1 MPGIATGVV
10 SYLGDICG
18 TRGDIQ
24 DTALVD
30 VLFKT
35 LYVRTAL
42 PCNAPFVHIIAGIA
56 FVLGLNY
63 KIVLQSNA

>member
-1 MPGIATGVV
+1 MPGKATGMV

-24 DTALVD
+24 DTAQVD

-35 LYVRTAL
+35 LYTTA
-42 PCNAPFVHIIAGIA
+42 AV
-56 FVLGLNY
+56 
-63 KIVLQSNA
+63 QQ

>member
-24 DTALVD
+24 DTAQVD

-35 LYVRTAL
+35 LYISAAVRLCTTMHHWYISLLAL
-42 PCNAPFVHIIAGIA
+42 LLF
-56 FVLGLNY
+56 LD
-63 KIVLQSNA
+63 